1 MSGASPSAGETLPLA
16 PAAWAARCRAPAAR
30 LARVLWMPMALA
42 AVAVLVFAPAL
53 LNGFV
58 DWDDSVNI
66 SQNIHFRGLGWA
78 QIRWMLT
85 TTLMGHYIPMTWLTL
100 GLDYTIWGM
109 NPLGYHLSNILL
121 HAANA
126 GLFYLIA
133 LRLLGKATRLTGAPL
148 RLAGA
153 IAALFFAVH
162 PLRAESVAWVTE
174 RRDVLSGCLFLLS
187 VLLYLA
193 SIDADGQRRRRFRLA
208 SLTCYALALLS
219 KSIVMTLPLMLVVLD
234 IYPLRR
240 ISTSGPW
247 WRDASVR
254 AVLKEKL
261 PFLVLAIAAAM
272 TSYAAVA
279 LNGFLVPL
287 ERYGYPARIGMVAHS
302 LWFYLEKTLV
312 PLALSPLY
320 ELPSVVNPL
329 RARFLSSLLIV
340 AAVTIVFIGLRRR
353 WPAGLAIWACYA
365 LALLPVSG
373 IVHAG
378 HQLTHDRYSYLSC
391 LGWALLVGGGV
402 GLVVHSARSGVLHR
416 SLAAAAV
423 SVAVVWI
430 AALATLT
437 WFQVQVWR
445 DTETL
450 WRHAVDTDP
459 QCSLCE
465 SNLGSALYGLRLLEP
480 AREHFERALALRPNG
495 PRPHGGVGLVL
506 ADMGDVERGVRHLTI
521 AVAYAPS
528 DPDLLANLGM
538 VLANAQRHDQ
548 AIQYLDRALRL
559 NPNHVPALVTL
570 GSALTE
576 MGRARL
582 ALDPLLRARGLRP
595 DEPVL
600 HFNLARA
607 HAALGDR
614 PAALAAYQVLV
625 KSDPDRARSLEPG
638 LFSVR

>member
-1 MSGASPSAGETLPLA
+1 
-16 PAAWAARCRAPAAR
+16 
-30 LARVLWMPMALA
+30 MALA
-42 AVAVLVFAPAL
+42 AVTVAVFAPAL

-58 DWDDSVNI
+58 DWDDSVNV
-66 SQNIHFRGLGWA
+66 SDNIHFRGLGWA

-85 TTLMGHYIPMTWLTL
+85 TTLMGHYIPVTWLTL

-109 NPLGYHLSNILL
+109 NPIGYHLSNILL

-133 LRLLGKATRLTGAPL
+133 LRLLGKATRLTGSTL
-148 RLAGA
+148 QLAGV

-174 RRDVLSGCLFLLS
+174 RRDVLSGCLFLLT

-193 SIDADGQRRRRFRLA
+193 SLDADRRRRRRLRVA
-208 SLTCYALALLS
+208 SLACYALALLS
-219 KSIVMTLPLMLVVLD
+219 KSIVMTLPLVLVVLD
-234 IYPLRR
+234 VYPLRR
-240 ISTSGPW
+240 ISLSGPW
-247 WRDASVR
+247 WRDASTR

-261 PFLVLAIAAAM
+261 PFLVFGIAAAM
-272 TSYAAVA
+272 TSYGAVA
-279 LNGFLVPL
+279 SNGFLVPL
-287 ERYGYPARIGMVAHS
+287 ERYGWPARIGMVAHS
-302 LWFYLEKTLV
+302 LWFYLEKTIV

-320 ELPSVVNPL
+320 ELPSVVDPL
-329 RARFLSSLLIV
+329 SARFLPSVLI
-340 AAVTIVFIGLRRR
+340 AAALTLVFIAVRRR
-353 WPAGLAIWACYA
+353 WPAGLAIWACYGLA
-365 LALLPVSG
+365 LAPVSG

-391 LGWALLVGGGV
+391 LGWALLVGAGV
-402 GLVVHSARSGVLHR
+402 GLIAHSALRRPLV
-416 SLAAAAV
+416 AAAV
-423 SVAVVWI
+423 SAGVVWI

-450 WRHAVDTDP
+450 WRHAVDADP
-459 QCSLCE
+459 RCSFCE
-465 SNLGSALYGLRLLEP
+465 SNLGSALYQRRLLEP
-480 AREHFERALALRPNG
+480 AKERFERALAIRPERL
-495 PRPHGGVGLVL
+495 RPHGGVGLVL
-506 ADMGDVERGVRHLTI
+506 ADLGDVEGGVRHLGI
-521 AVAYAPS
+521 AVTQSPS
-528 DPDLLANLGM
+528 DPDLLASLGM
-538 VLANAQRHDQ
+538 VLANAERHGE
-548 AIQYLDRALRL
+548 AIHYLDRALRI

-600 HFNLARA
+600 HFNLVRA

-614 PAALAAYQVLV
+614 PAAIAAYQVLV

-638 LFSVR
+638 LFSGR